1 MPRQGFRYSILTG
14 FVNTELVTSPAGLKC
29 YHVLWPPSSSSFR
42 RVNALKEMLGN
53 PGDISLASITACF
66 SEKSHMLMVDGSGHA
81 MQKLS
86 GESLGKVDLPLG
98 PPPPALYVNDEPA
111 SRLGDVVVEIGN
123 FTAKIVVRS
132 SNNFEVLG
140 SINEYPSRVRRCF
153 RLVFPWPAQ
162 SLPDGLPFGHPLR
175 KLNWNDA
182 WFCRDPQL
190 VTYLVIGRVRV
201 RLKKDTPS
209 GVYRTNYPISVFEG
223 IAVRFIAGTGEGSMV
238 FLAGMPEQGFRSSI
252 ETSVT
257 QMEVLSVSGGLT
269 CYRLQEGPLQAGL
282 QTASAFTV
290 NHGRPWN
297 FTADD
302 FAPCFSDGLS
312 GAFLMVQGSG
322 YVMRKISDDP
332 HEVLDLPLQP
342 PPSGVYVNDVPVPGL
357 EGVTVKIDDKSECS
371 TKIAVTGGI
380 SLKFSTA
387 VFEEDERA
395 QRRCYRLV
403 NPNSRCPTAGLPAE
417 HFLTKLGWNLVQL
430 CRDSRLVTYLL
441 LDGVTIRLRQ
451 KGSASSKLP

>member
-1 MPRQGFRYSILTG
+1 
-14 FVNTELVTSPAGLKC
+14 FVNTELVTTPAGLKC
-29 YHVLWPPSSSSFR
+29 YHVLWPKSSSSFR

-53 PGDISLASITACF
+53 PGDISLASIIACF
-66 SEKSHMLMVDGSGHA
+66 SEKSHMLMVDGSVHA

-86 GESLGKVDLPLG
+86 SDSLGKVDLPLG
-98 PPPPALYVNDEPA
+98 PPPPALYVNDEPVP
-111 SRLGDVVVEIGN
+111 RLGNVVVVVVGKS
-123 FTAKIVVRS
+123 TAKVMVRS
-132 SNNFEVLG
+132 SDNFELLG
-140 SINEYPSRVRRCF
+140 GINEYPSKVRRCF
-153 RLVFPWPAQ
+153 GLIFSRPAR

-201 RLKKDTPS
+201 RLKKDTLS

-223 IAVRFIAGTGEGSMV
+223 VAVRFIAGTGEGSMV
-238 FLAGMPEQGFRSSI
+238 FLAGMPEQDFRSSI
-252 ETSVT
+252 ETSST
-257 QMEVLSVSGGLT
+257 EMEVLSVSGGLT
-269 CYRLQEGPLQAGL
+269 CYRLQEGPIQAGL
-282 QTASAFTV
+282 QTASDFTV
-290 NHGRPWN
+290 NHGQPWN

-302 FAPCFSDGLS
+302 FAPCFSDGLG

-332 HEVLDLPLQP
+332 HEVLDLPLEP

-357 EGVTVKIDDKSECS
+357 EGVTVKIDNKNECS

-380 SLKFSTA
+380 SLKFSGA
-387 VFEEDERA
+387 VFEEDEGA
-395 QRRCYRLV
+395 HRRCYRLV
-403 NPNSRCPTAGLPAE
+403 NPNSRCQTDGLPAE

-430 CRDSRLVTYLL
+430 CRDSRL
-441 LDGVTIRLRQ
+441 
-451 KGSASSKLP
+451 